1 MDLRTVAALTAR
13 RPYSLR
19 FGEGFVK
26 IVLFLS
32 AAMLAA
38 SAPVAAAHSSA
49 HAETIA
55 TVDALVSSMAADAL
69 GGVGIVQK
77 RHGSRRFSNDETS
90 AQLSTPDDVE
100 LVVRHFLVPFSNRD
114 VAAYITYFADD
125 ATVFFP
131 PSKPG
136 APATRVSGRVDI
148 EREFR
153 QGNTLPSQLRL
164 IEPQDLIVQ
173 HVGEGTAVATFHLG
187 NASRGRGRRTFV
199 FRRIGSEWK
208 IVHLHA
214 SDFVIPSR

>member
-1 MDLRTVAALTAR
+1 MKIAL
-13 RPYSLR
+13 L
-19 FGEGFVK
+19 
-26 IVLFLS
+26 LS
-32 AAMLAA
+32 AAILAA
-38 SAPVAAAHSSA
+38 SAPMAAGLSPAN
-49 HAETIA
+49 AETIA
-55 TVDALVSSMAADAL
+55 NVDALFSSIAAEAP
-69 GGVGIVQK
+69 GCIVGIAQK
-77 RHGSRRFSNDETS
+77 RLGSRTFSNDEAS
-90 AQLSTPDDVE
+90 AQHSKPDDVE

-125 ATVFFP
+125 ATIFFP

-153 QGNTLPSQLRL
+153 QGNTPPSQLRL

-187 NASRGRGRRTFV
+187 TASRGQGRRTFV

-208 IVHLHA
+208 IAHLHA